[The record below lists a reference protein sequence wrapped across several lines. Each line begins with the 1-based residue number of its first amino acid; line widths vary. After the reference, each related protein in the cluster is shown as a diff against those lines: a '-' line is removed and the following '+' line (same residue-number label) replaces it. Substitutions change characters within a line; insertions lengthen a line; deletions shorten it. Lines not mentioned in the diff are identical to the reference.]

1 MYLFAAIYSYFRII
15 AFLSY
20 VSFLKVSVIRF
31 PVITYFFKDCFQKY
45 MLSNIYRQYLFYS
58 L

>member
-20 VSFLKVSVIRF
+20 VSFLKVSVI
-31 PVITYFFKDCFQKY
+31 TYFFKDCFQKY